1 MKKSLLLLAFLTAT
15 LFSFS
20 QDAALTA
27 RLNSFIKAN
36 DAMDLDKILDFTYP
50 KVFTI
55 APREKLKEALEEG
68 FNSDDV
74 KVKMDSMQ
82 IQKVFPVFTLGAGTF
97 AKIKYSFVMYM
108 TFKESEDEENKQEQN
123 EFMLTMPGET
133 YGQHN
138 VSFDPVLNAI
148 IIKVNSEMAAIKDE
162 YTKEWCFM
170 DMVNNKAMNEV
181 LLDKT
186 ILDKLATYN

>member
-123 EFMLTMPGET
+123 EFMLTMLGET

>member
-1 MKKSLLLLAFLTAT
+1 MKKTLLLLTFLTVS

-36 DAMDLDKILDFTYP
+36 DDMDLDLILDFTYP

-68 FNSDDV
+68 FNSEDV
-74 KVKMDSMQ
+74 KVTLDSMQ
-82 IQKVFPVFTLGAGTF
+82 ILKVFPAFTIGEGTF
-97 AKIKYSFVMYM
+97 AKVKYSFNMFM
-108 TFKESEDEENKQEQN
+108 TFKESENKENQQEEN
-123 EFMLTMPGET
+123 EFMLSMMSET
-133 YGQHN
+133 YGKDN
-138 VSFDPVLNAI
+138 VSFDPVLKAI
-148 IIKVNSEMAAIKDE
+148 KIKVNSEMAAIKDE
-162 YTKEWCFM
+162 HTKEWCFM
-170 DMVNNKAMNEV
+170 DLINNKAMNEIM
-181 LLDKT
+181 LDKT

>member
-1 MKKSLLLLAFLTAT
+1 MKKSLLLLAFITAT
-15 LFSFS
+15 LVSFS

-68 FNSDDV
+68 FNGDDV

-82 IQKVFPVFTLGAGTF
+82 IQKVFPVFTHGEGTF
-97 AKIKYSFVMYM
+97 AKIQYSFVMYM
-108 TFKESEDEENKQEQN
+108 TFKESDDEENKQEQN
-123 EFMLTMPGET
+123 EFMLTMLGET
-133 YGQHN
+133 YGQQN
-138 VSFDPVLNAI
+138 VSFDPVLKAI
-148 IIKVNSEMAAIKDE
+148 KIKVNSEMAAIKDDFA
-162 YTKEWCFM
+162 KEWSFM
-170 DMVNNKAMNEV
+170 DMVNNKAMNEIM
-181 LLDKT
+181 LDKT

>member
-15 LFSFS
+15 IFSFS

-36 DAMDLDKILDFTYP
+36 DEMNLDMILDFTYP

-68 FNSDDV
+68 FNGEDV
-74 KVKMDSMQ
+74 KVVMDSMQ
-82 IQKVFPVFTLGAGTF
+82 IQKVFPVFTLGEGTF
-97 AKIKYSFVMYM
+97 AKIKYSFVMFM
-108 TFKESEDEENKQEQN
+108 TFKESENEENQQEDN
-123 EFMLTMPGET
+123 EFMLSMLGET
-133 YGQHN
+133 YGQDN
-138 VSFDPVLNAI
+138 VSFDHLRKAI
-148 IIKVNSEMAAIKDE
+148 KIKVNSEMAAIKDE
-162 YTKEWCFM
+162 YAKEWCFM
-170 DMVNNKAMNEV
+170 DMVNNKAMNEIM
-181 LLDKT
+181 LDKT